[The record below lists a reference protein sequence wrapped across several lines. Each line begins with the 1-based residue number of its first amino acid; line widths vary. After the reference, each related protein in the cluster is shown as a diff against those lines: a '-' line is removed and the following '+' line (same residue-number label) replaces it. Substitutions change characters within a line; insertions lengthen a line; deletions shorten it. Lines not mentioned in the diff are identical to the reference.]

1 MGDLSGAITA
11 LAVAA
16 GIAGAAIMG
25 LLFWAMP
32 WAWDLIR
39 PWLHAV
45 TG

>member
-16 GIAGAAIMG
+16 GIAGAAITA
-25 LLFWAMP
+25 LLFWVAP
-32 WAWDLIR
+32 WVWDLVR
-39 PWLHAV
+39 PWLHTV